1 MCYIHYRYLHL
12 NRVVTK
18 NELLQMKIL
27 DTDKC
32 VIVIEKKLLKISYVN
47 VKNSL
52 CYGGFGT
59 VYPNELIYKL
69 QY

>member
-1 MCYIHYRYLHL
+1 MYMRYIHYRYLHL

-47 VKNSL
+47 VKNPL
-52 CYGGFGT
+52 CYGGF
-59 VYPNELIYKL
+59 
-69 QY
+69 